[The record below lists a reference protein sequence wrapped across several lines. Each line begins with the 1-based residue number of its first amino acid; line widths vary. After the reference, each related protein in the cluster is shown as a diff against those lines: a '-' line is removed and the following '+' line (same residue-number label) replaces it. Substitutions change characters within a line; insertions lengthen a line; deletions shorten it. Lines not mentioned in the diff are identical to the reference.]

1 MSDLNAISDIKLY
14 HYESCPY
21 CTITRQVINQ
31 IGLSIEKKAI
41 LLNPEHRVELIKG
54 GGEHVLDSVTLQEAY
69 PRVQRPGF
77 SARITVTRKEE

>member
-14 HYESCPY
+14 HYESCSY
-21 CTITRQVINQ
+21 CTITRQAINET
-31 IGLSIEKKAI
+31 GLSNEKKAI

-54 GGEHVLDSVTLQEAY
+54 GGKHMLDRVTLQKAY